1 MFPEVLEGMKLIS
14 QPCLSPLRDVY
25 NAYFIVQMN
34 RGATSRK
41 TIARLLAT
49 ETERK
54 NALYKDILQDTDHR
68 PAPLPTL
75 PWVMTQKWEHVLF
88 MHWPVPEDALRKYIP
103 QKLEIDTFNGEAWI
117 GILAFKVSDIR
128 MRGLPRIPFYNT
140 LLEVNVRTYVKYKGV
155 GGAYFFSL
163 DANKL
168 AVVLG
173 ARILTLP
180 YNNAKIRM
188 KKKKD
193 QINYYSKRK
202 GISTDPQTF
211 HGSYWPVETNFSPAE
226 QGTLTHWLAERYRL
240 WTTRGDSLYQGDI
253 HHRKWNLSPAAA
265 EMQTQT
271 LIDFLPEKHLD
282 KAPLLHYSPA
292 QRALI
297 WPIRKA

>member
-1 MFPEVLEGMKLIS
+1 MKLIS

-25 NAYFIVQMN
+25 NAYFTVQMN

-88 MHWPVPEDALRKYIP
+88 MHWPVPEDALRKYIR

-117 GILAFKVSDIR
+117 GIIRYEVSGIR
-128 MRGLPRIPFYNT
+128 MRGLPRIPLYT
-140 LLEVNVRTYVKYKGV
+140 TVIAVRIRTYEEYKSDGV
-155 GGAYFFSL
+155 TYFISL

-168 AVVLG
+168 AVVRG

-180 YNNAKIRM
+180 DNNAKIRM

-202 GISTDPQTF
+202 GISTAPQTF
-211 HGSYWPVETNFSPAE
+211 HGSYWPVETNFSTAE
-226 QGTLTHWLAERYRL
+226 QGTLTHWLAER
-240 WTTRGDSLYQGDI
+240 
-253 HHRKWNLSPAAA
+253 
-265 EMQTQT
+265 
-271 LIDFLPEKHLD
+271 
-282 KAPLLHYSPA
+282 
-292 QRALI
+292 
-297 WPIRKA
+297 